1 MEAATQA
8 ADRYTTRNRSALLK
22 VQKFSR
28 TVWRF
33 GTPIRKQ
40 HQGLEGILPRQRL
53 DSRFGMDTVIENINS
68 SYGQRRIIKRVV
80 RGLHT
85 LVISGVKARERV
97 WRCTERDQRIGPQL
111 TLRKT

>member
-53 DSRFGMDTVIENINS
+53 DARLWVDTVIENINPS
-68 SYGQRRIIKRVV
+68 DWQRRIVKRVV
-80 RGLHT
+80 RGLHA
-85 LVISGVKARERV
+85 LIISGVEARKRV
-97 WRCTERDQRIGPQL
+97 WGCAERN
-111 TLRKT
+111 